1 MPTDTVPWLTLIM
14 VEGKE
19 EREADLERR
28 QDAVAARE
36 AALAERMEA
45 AQEIVEAAEQRDAAA
60 DIRDDAASKRE
71 NDLDLAQLLAPED
84 EYGYGGDW
92 PERRNAN
99 LDRGHAKDD
108 RKASHND
115 RLALTEDDA
124 ERGTDET

>member
-1 MPTDTVPWLTLIM
+1 M

-28 QDAVAARE
+28 EDALAARE
-36 AALAERMEA
+36 AALAERVGA
-45 AQEIVEAAEQRDAAA
+45 AQEIVEAADERDAAA

-71 NDLDLAQLLAPED
+71 NDRDLAQFLTPED

>member
-1 MPTDTVPWLTLIM
+1 M
-14 VEGKE
+14 VEGEE

-28 QDAVAARE
+28 EDAVAARE
-36 AALAERMEA
+36 AALAERVEA
-45 AQEIVEAAEQRDAAA
+45 AQEIVGAADERDAAA
-60 DIRDDAASKRE
+60 DIRDEAASQRE

-99 LDRGHAKDD
+99 LDRGYAKDD
-108 RKASHND
+108 RKASHSD

-124 ERGTDET
+124 EHGTDGT